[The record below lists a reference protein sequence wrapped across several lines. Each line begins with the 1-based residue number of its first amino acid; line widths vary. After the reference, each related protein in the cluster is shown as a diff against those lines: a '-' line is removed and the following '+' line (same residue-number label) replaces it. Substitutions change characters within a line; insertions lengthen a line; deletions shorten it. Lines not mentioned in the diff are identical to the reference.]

1 MDYGNIEA
9 DFDNSSIN
17 LKVLGEI
24 KVIPNIN
31 VEQIKK
37 ELLGK
42 NTDQLGTFL
51 KNNPSI
57 KNVNVELWPSFISC
71 III

>member
-1 MDYGNIEA
+1 MLSY
-9 DFDNSSIN
+9 
-17 LKVLGEI
+17 
-24 KVIPNIN
+24 IN

-57 KNVNVELWPSFISC
+57 KNVNVELWPSFISH
-71 III
+71 IPQYSKRVNVQIDASGQ